1 MAVPEN
7 SQNRAIDEP
16 STAEAAPPLM
26 ETPPAVELTSV
37 SRDYQVG
44 DSVVHALRSVDLRI
58 DSGESIAIMG
68 PSGSGK
74 STMMHLI
81 GCLDTPTD
89 GRIRI
94 AGEDVSD
101 MDEAEL
107 AWVRNEQIGFV
118 FQQFNLLNKVNVL
131 ENVATPLL
139 YAGVPSGRRKDLA
152 REALDQVGL
161 SDRLRHRPT
170 ELSGGQRQRVAIAR
184 ALVTEPKII
193 LADEPTGAL
202 DQKTGESILELF
214 DQINRRGTTVIVV
227 THDAQVARRSRRLVT
242 LLDGRIQEDRS

>member
-1 MAVPEN
+1 M
-7 SQNRAIDEP
+7 
-16 STAEAAPPLM
+16 
-26 ETPPAVELTSV
+26 

-58 DSGESIAIMG
+58 DSGESVAIMG

-139 YAGVPSGRRKDLA
+139 YAGVPAGERKELA
-152 REALDQVGL
+152 REAIEQVGL

-184 ALVTEPKII
+184 ALVTEPRII

-202 DQKTGESILELF
+202 DQATGDSILGLF
-214 DQINRRGTTVIVV
+214 DRINERGTTVIVV
-227 THDAQVARRSRRLVT
+227 THDRHVAERSRRRVT
-242 LLDGRIQEDRS
+242 LLDGRVLEDRR

>member
-1 MAVPEN
+1 M
-7 SQNRAIDEP
+7 S
-16 STAEAAPPLM
+16 SLS
-26 ETPPAVELTSV
+26 PPAVELSLV
-37 SRDYQVG
+37 SRDYEVG
-44 DSVVHALRSVDLRI
+44 DSVVHALRQVDLTI
-58 DSGESIAIMG
+58 NAGESVAIMG

-89 GRIRI
+89 GRICI
-94 AGEDVSD
+94 GGEDVSD
-101 MDEAEL
+101 MDETDL

-139 YAGVPSGRRKDLA
+139 YAGIPAAERKEMA
-152 REALDQVGL
+152 REALDHVGL
-161 SDRLRHRPT
+161 SDRIRHRPT

-184 ALVTEPKII
+184 ALVTEPQII

-202 DQKTGESILELF
+202 DQTTGESILELF
-214 DQINRRGTTVIVV
+214 RRINERGTTVIVV
-227 THDAQVARRSRRLVT
+227 THDASVAARSSRLIT
-242 LLDGRIQEDRS
+242 LLDGRIQEDRR

>member
-1 MAVPEN
+1 M
-7 SQNRAIDEP
+7 S
-16 STAEAAPPLM
+16 SLSL
-26 ETPPAVELTSV
+26 PAVELSLV
-37 SRDYQVG
+37 SRDYEVG
-44 DSVVHALRSVDLRI
+44 DSVVHALRQVDLTI
-58 DSGESIAIMG
+58 NAGESVAIMG

-89 GRIRI
+89 GRICI
-94 AGEDVSD
+94 GGEDVSD
-101 MDEAEL
+101 MDETDL

-139 YAGVPSGRRKDLA
+139 YAGIPAAERKEMA
-152 REALDQVGL
+152 REALDHVGL
-161 SDRLRHRPT
+161 SDRIRHRPT

-184 ALVTEPKII
+184 ALVTEPQII

-202 DQKTGESILELF
+202 DQTTGESILELF
-214 DQINRRGTTVIVV
+214 RRINERGTTVIVV
-227 THDAQVARRSRRLVT
+227 THDASVAARSSRLIT
-242 LLDGRIQEDRS
+242 LLDGRIQEDRR